1 LYQEVNGLKYHI
13 DELQGESNSQQR

>member
-1 LYQEVNGLKYHI
+1 LKYHI